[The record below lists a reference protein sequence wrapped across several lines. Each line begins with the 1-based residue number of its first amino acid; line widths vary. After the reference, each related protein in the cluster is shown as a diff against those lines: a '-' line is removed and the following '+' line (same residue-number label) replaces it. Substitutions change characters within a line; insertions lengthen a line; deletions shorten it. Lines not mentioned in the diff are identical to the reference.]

1 MAPKWPITK
10 VLPVLFSKFD
20 PCLRRPKVI
29 QPGRKPIISSTNAQQ
44 KNRTSPPLHRPT
56 RPPKAMA
63 EPDYYAILNVTPNS
77 TDDEIKRSHKKLRLH
92 FHEDKIRQRIERMA
106 KDNESKMKH
115 GHASNG
121 DADYWK
127 SLKKSF
133 HEEWVKI
140 DRAFHILSSPILRP
154 IYDEFGHE
162 GLEFAEQIDKR
173 SRKKTSPNASS
184 SSSSSSSTS
193 PSSSSEVGFHTPASI
208 RVMQSVRE
216 AIRTRNQNDLGARLS
231 SQSTVQMDINVDH
244 LLDRGDDEEAVSFSS
259 LMDLLDVPQLV
270 LQTAVTGRP
279 SDLDHV
285 RKMCSPKNYFCYR
298 YFILKFFFFERTFF
312 LTHNN

>member
-1 MAPKWPITK
+1 MGWSHNKIIAFCTTK
-10 VLPVLFSKFD
+10 
-20 PCLRRPKVI
+20 
-29 QPGRKPIISSTNAQQ
+29 N
-44 KNRTSPPLHRPT
+44 KNRTSSVLPST
-56 RPPKAMA
+56 DQERPPKAMA

-106 KDNESKMKH
+106 KDDESKMKH

-121 DADYWK
+121 DANYWK

-173 SRKKTSPNASS
+173 NRKKTSPSVSS
-184 SSSSSSSTS
+184 SSFSSSSTS

-244 LLDRGDDEEAVSFSS
+244 LLDRGEDDEAVSFSS
-259 LMDLLDVPQLV
+259 LVDLLDVPQLV

-285 RKMCSPKNYFCYR
+285 RKMCLPKKLFL
-298 YFILKFFFFERTFF
+298 FVSIILF
-312 LTHNN
+312 